1 MWVYSDYIWE
11 KFQICVAICTYENQR
26 RRRKKK
32 TRSGP
37 DSWVVQHVLWFRLD
51 WLRKEGRKA
60 QAGWKLQLQLY
71 IPNAAVVLLHCALSL
86 PRQLFSLY
94 LR

>member
-1 MWVYSDYIWE
+1 MIIFGRNFKSVSLSVLTKIREGGE
-11 KFQICVAICTYENQR
+11 KKR
-26 RRRKKK
+26 
-32 TRSGP
+32 RSGP